1 MYSVYADGT
10 CIYDDTSTD
19 KKLRLVNPVLELADN
34 SVGKFKMTI
43 PVTSAGYDLVER
55 LTTNISVRRNDE
67 ELWAGRVLDESIDF
81 WKNRTLTCEGELAV
95 LNDTIQPLHLY
106 ERQTVKQF
114 LQAIIA
120 IHNEKAS
127 INNRYNKKFT
137 VGRVTVE
144 DSDLTVRCTDYRT
157 TMEEIKAN
165 LTDQFGG
172 HLVVRKER
180 GVRYLDYLADI
191 STPSTQTIEF
201 GVNLLDYAASYDI
214 TDFATVVYPLGASLG
229 PKYQSRISGI
239 EDYATITFSPNLPYV
254 QNPYAV
260 KTFGWIEK
268 TVHFD
273 KLVNDRDLIDAA
285 ESYLT
290 DHQFASLALEIK
302 AFDLHYLN
310 PEIKG
315 LNIGDQIRVISH
327 PHGVN
332 RDFMLTKLSIP
343 LDKPENAQFTLG
355 STEQMTLTSMSSA
368 KNSALEKKIADTT
381 NTSKV
386 YLDNNVYLWY
396 DSTDEHL
403 KLNVNGTDTI
413 VS

>member
-34 SVGKFKMTI
+34 SIGKFKMTI
-43 PVTSAGYDLVER
+43 PVTSTGYDFVER

-67 ELWAGRVLDESIDF
+67 ELWAGRVFDESIDF
-81 WKNRTLTCEGELAV
+81 WKNRTVICEGELAF
-95 LNDTIQPLHLY
+95 LNDTIQPLLPY
-106 ERQTVKQF
+106 RRKTIKEF

-120 IHNEKAS
+120 IHNEKS
-127 INNRYNKKFT
+127 LLNNQYNKKFV
-137 VGRVTVE
+137 VGNVTVE
-144 DSDLTVRCTDYRT
+144 DPDFVMRCTDFRT
-157 TMEEIKAN
+157 TMDEIKVN

-201 GVNLLDYAASYDI
+201 GINLLDYAASYDI
-214 TDFATVVYPLGASLG
+214 SDFATVVYPLGASLG
-229 PKYQSRISGI
+229 QRFPKEISGI

-254 QNPYAV
+254 QNPDAV
-260 KTFGWIEK
+260 KAFGWIEK
-268 TVHFD
+268 AVHFD

-302 AFDLHYLN
+302 AVDLHYLN

-355 STEQMTLTSMSSA
+355 STIQESLTSLSSA
-368 KNSALEKKIADTT
+368 KNTELEKKIATAT

-386 YLDNNVYLWY
+386 FLDDDVYLWY
-396 DSTDEHL
+396 DSTDGHL
-403 KLNVNGTDTI
+403 KLNVNGTDTVI
-413 VS
+413 S